1 VDKEKRRLLRGYQQ
15 LVATLLLSLADALM
29 DAADDCCEQELDLAK
44 IGRILP
50 SSLEWVDGK
59 ESMVMLKVEYRTK
72 EAGSNAAAN

>member
-59 ESMVMLKVEYRTK
+59 EYGHAESGVPHERGRV
-72 EAGSNAAAN
+72 